1 MISSLFKKLY
11 NWSYTILSNTLIELG
26 RQSFKSSESPFLKT
40 TESLWHISSRQEMC
54 QTSEII
60 KKIA

>member
-11 NWSYTILSNTLIELG
+11 NWSYTILSNTLANTEMTDLG
-26 RQSFKSSESPFLKT
+26 RQ
-40 TESLWHISSRQEMC
+40 SLWHISSRQEMC
-54 QTSEII
+54 QTTGII